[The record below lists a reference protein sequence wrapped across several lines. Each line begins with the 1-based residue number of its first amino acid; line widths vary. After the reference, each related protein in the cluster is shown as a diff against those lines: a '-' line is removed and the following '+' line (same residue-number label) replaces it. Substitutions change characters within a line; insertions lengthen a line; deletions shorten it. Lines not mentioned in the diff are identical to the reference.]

1 MTREAKVLVGKR
13 HGVKPEMGF
22 SEKIPLRPWG
32 AGRQRSPQTAA
43 SGAMMIF
50 DRLLRAAYEQAN
62 FPRGRVMGARTI
74 QVEEKVPFL
83 QGIPL
88 SFQHLFAMFGASV
101 LVPTLFK
108 IDPAVVLFMNGVGT
122 LIYLVLCKGKAPA
135 FLGSSFAF
143 LSPVFVVLGANQA
156 LWGDNY
162 SYALGGFIASG
173 LVFVSV
179 ALIIWKFGSEWI
191 KFVLPPA
198 TMGPIVA
205 LIGLELASV
214 ATGMA
219 GFTPDAQ
226 GGYNTTGI
234 IVAVITLLTVA
245 FGSLLFRG
253 FMAVIPVLTGI
264 IVGYAVSI
272 PLGLVNFEAV
282 AAAPVLAFPTIY
294 TPKFDINAILI
305 IIPAS
310 LVVISEHIGHLVV
323 TGNIVGRELTKDP
336 GLHRSLLGDGIS
348 TALSGFLGSVPT
360 TTYGEN
366 IGVMAITR
374 VYSVWIIGGAAAIS
388 IVLAFIGKLSAVI
401 QSIPAP
407 VMGGICILLFGV
419 IAASG
424 IRMLVEARVDYSK
437 PINLTLT
444 AIVLIV
450 GISGVAVKLGTVEL
464 KGMALATVVGM
475 ALSLIFHLLERAGLV
490 NTQTDI

>member
-1 MTREAKVLVGKR
+1 M
-13 HGVKPEMGF
+13 
-22 SEKIPLRPWG
+22 
-32 AGRQRSPQTAA
+32 
-43 SGAMMIF
+43 
-50 DRLLRAAYEQAN
+50 
-62 FPRGRVMGARTI
+62 ARKTI

-108 IDPAVVLFMNGVGT
+108 IDPAIVLLMNGVGT

-143 LSPVFVVLGANQA
+143 LSPVFVVLGADKA
-156 LWGDNY
+156 FWGANY

-173 LVFVSV
+173 LIFVAV
-179 ALIIWKFGSEWI
+179 ALIIWRFGSDWI
-191 KFVLPPA
+191 SFVLPPA

-219 GFTPDAQ
+219 GIMPDAK
-226 GGYNTTGI
+226 TGAYDMNAI
-234 IVAVITLLTVA
+234 IISIVTLLTIA
-245 FGSLLFRG
+245 FGSVLFRG
-253 FMAVIPVLTGI
+253 FMAIIPVLIGI
-264 IVGYAVSI
+264 LAGYATA
-272 PLGLVNFEAV
+272 LGLGVVQFGAV
-282 AAAPVLAFPTIY
+282 ASAPILALPTIY
-294 TPKFDINAILI
+294 TPIFDINAIII
-305 IIPAS
+305 IIPAA

-323 TGNIVGRELTKDP
+323 TGNIVQRDLTKDP
-336 GLHRSLLGDGIS
+336 GLHRSLMGDGVS
-348 TALSGFLGSVPT
+348 TVLSGFCGSVPT

-374 VYSVWIIGGAAAIS
+374 VYSVWVIGGAAVIS
-388 IVLAFIGKLSAVI
+388 IALAFVGKLSAFI

-407 VMGGICILLFGV
+407 VMGGVCILLFGV

-424 IRMLVEARVDYSK
+424 IRMLVEAKVDYSK
-437 PINLTLT
+437 PINLSLT

-450 GISGVAVKLGTVEL
+450 GISGAAIKIGTVQL

-475 ALSLIFHLLERAGLV
+475 VLSLVFRLLERGGL
-490 NTQTDI
+490 TAEKTDL

>member
-1 MTREAKVLVGKR
+1 M
-13 HGVKPEMGF
+13 
-22 SEKIPLRPWG
+22 
-32 AGRQRSPQTAA
+32 
-43 SGAMMIF
+43 
-50 DRLLRAAYEQAN
+50 
-62 FPRGRVMGARTI
+62 ARKTI

-101 LVPTLFK
+101 LVPTLFR
-108 IDPAVVLFMNGVGT
+108 IDPAVVLLMNGIGT
-122 LIYLVLCKGKAPA
+122 LIYLVLCKGRAPA

-156 LWGDNY
+156 AWGQNY
-162 SYALGGFIASG
+162 PLALGGFIASG
-173 LVFVSV
+173 LVFIAV
-179 ALIIWKFGSEWI
+179 ALIIWKFGPGWI
-191 KFVLPPA
+191 DFVLPPA

-205 LIGLELASV
+205 LIGLELAGV

-219 GFTPDAQ
+219 GFAPDAQ
-226 GGYNTTGI
+226 GAYNVNGI
-234 IVAVITLLTVA
+234 IAALVTLLTVA

-264 IVGYAVSI
+264 VAGYAVSI
-272 PLGLVNFEAV
+272 PLGLVTFDGIAS
-282 AAAPVLAFPTIY
+282 APVLALPTFY
-294 TPKFDINAILI
+294 APVFDPNAILI
-305 IIPAS
+305 IIPAA

-323 TGNIVGRELTKDP
+323 TGNIVGRDLTRDP
-336 GLHRSLLGDGIS
+336 GLHRSLMGDGVS

-374 VYSVWIIGGAAAIS
+374 VYSVWVIGGAAAIS

-401 QSIPAP
+401 QSIPGP
-407 VMGGICILLFGV
+407 VMGGVCILLFGV

-450 GISGVAVKLGTVEL
+450 GISGVAVKIGNVEL

-475 ALSLIFHLLERAGLV
+475 ALSLVFRLLERAGLV
-490 NTQTDI
+490 SSQTDI

>member
-1 MTREAKVLVGKR
+1 
-13 HGVKPEMGF
+13 
-22 SEKIPLRPWG
+22 
-32 AGRQRSPQTAA
+32 
-43 SGAMMIF
+43 
-50 DRLLRAAYEQAN
+50 
-62 FPRGRVMGARTI
+62 MGAKTY
-74 QVEEKVPFL
+74 QVEEKVPVL
-83 QGIPL
+83 QAIPL

-108 IDPAVVLFMNGVGT
+108 IDPAVVLLMNGVGT

-156 LWGDNY
+156 LWGGNY
-162 SYALGGFIASG
+162 GLALGGFIASG
-173 LVFVSV
+173 LVFVAV
-179 ALIIWKFGSEWI
+179 ALLIGAFGPGWI

-214 ATGMA
+214 ATDMA
-219 GFTPDAQ
+219 GFKADA
-226 GGYNTTGI
+226 GGAYNTSGI
-234 IVAVITLLTVA
+234 IVALVTLFTVA

-264 IVGYAVSI
+264 VVGYLVSI
-272 PLGLVNFEAV
+272 PMGLVSFEAI

-294 TPKFDINAILI
+294 TPVFDINAILI
-305 IIPAS
+305 ILPAS

-323 TGNIVGRELTKDP
+323 TGNIVGRDLTKDP

-348 TALSGFLGSVPT
+348 TTLSGFLGSVPT

-374 VYSVWIIGGAAAIS
+374 VFSVWVIGGAAVIS

-424 IRMLVEARVDYSK
+424 IRMLVESKVDYSK

-450 GISGVAVKLGTVEL
+450 GISGMAVTIGNVQL

-475 ALSLIFHLLERAGLV
+475 ALSLIFHLLERFGLT
-490 NTQTDI
+490 NDQTDI

>member
-1 MTREAKVLVGKR
+1 
-13 HGVKPEMGF
+13 
-22 SEKIPLRPWG
+22 
-32 AGRQRSPQTAA
+32 
-43 SGAMMIF
+43 MI
-50 DRLLRAAYEQAN
+50 QK
-62 FPRGRVMGARTI
+62 TI
-74 QVEEKVPFL
+74 QVDEKVPLL

-108 IDPAVVLFMNGVGT
+108 IDPAVVLLMNGIGT

-143 LSPVFVVLGANQA
+143 LSPVFVVLGANQE
-156 LWGDNY
+156 LWAGNY
-162 SYALGGFIASG
+162 SYALGGFIVSG
-173 LVFVSV
+173 CIFITV
-179 ALIIWKFGSEWI
+179 ALIIWRFGSEWI
-191 KFVLPPA
+191 GFVLPPA
-198 TMGPIVA
+198 TMGPIVM
-205 LIGLELASV
+205 LIGLELAGV

-219 GFTPDAQ
+219 GIMPDAK
-226 GGYNTTGI
+226 GTYNVDA
-234 IVAVITLLTVA
+234 IVVSIVTLLTVA

-253 FMAVIPVLTGI
+253 FMAVIPVLIGI
-264 IVGYAVSI
+264 AVGYVVAVFMGMVSFD
-272 PLGLVNFEAV
+272 GVASAAV
-282 AAAPVLAFPTIY
+282 IALPTFY
-294 TPKFDINAILI
+294 TPKFDIHMILI

-323 TGNIVGRELTKDP
+323 TGNIVGRQLTKDP
-336 GLHRSLLGDGIS
+336 GLHRSLMGDGVS
-348 TALSGFLGSVPT
+348 TVLSGFFGSVPT

-374 VYSVWIIGGAAAIS
+374 VYSVWVIGGAAVIS

-401 QSIPAP
+401 QSIPTP
-407 VMGGICILLFGV
+407 VMGGISILLFGV

-424 IRMLVEARVDYSK
+424 IRMLVESKVDYSK

-450 GISGVAVKLGTVEL
+450 GISGAAVNIGDVQL

-475 ALSLIFHLLERAGLV
+475 ALSLLFHLLERFDLV
-490 NTQTDI
+490 NEQTDI